1 MSKVEMQSPWVV
13 FARACEVLFECDPDV
28 TVELDN
34 DGPTLTIRV
43 NGDDKAESLSQVLP
57 DVAHFGYVEMPIE
70 VVPSNEDTLTTADHV
85 RRAFAGNPAL
95 VGVEECPIVPGGPSL
110 TYALFAPEV
119 VQFACDNAGSPYGVR
134 TATYEEIAKEVL
146 DVDGIL
152 VTSELL

>member
-1 MSKVEMQSPWVV
+1 MSKVEIQSPWVV
-13 FARACEVLFECDPDV
+13 YAKACEALFEYDPDV

-34 DGPTLTIRV
+34 DAPLLTLRV

-57 DVAHFGYVEMPIE
+57 DVVHFGNVDMPIE
-70 VVPSNEDTLTTADHV
+70 VVPSNEDTLTVADHV

-95 VGVEECPIVPGGPSL
+95 VGVEDCPVVPGGPSL
-110 TYALFAPEV
+110 TYALFEPEV

-146 DVDGIL
+146 DVEGVL